1 MTFYRLLD
9 LLFNIFQLLI
19 LIRVI
24 VSFVRP
30 KVKDQRVIKAL
41 RFVYE
46 VTEPVLAPVRN
57 ILARYTSPEWRLDFS
72 PFIVLLLLPF
82 VQRLLYGLLS
92 IFI

>member
-1 MTFYRLLD
+1 MTFYRFLD

-30 KVKDQRVIKAL
+30 QVKDQRVIKAL
-41 RFVYE
+41 RLIYE

-57 ILARYTSPEWRLDFS
+57 FLARYTSPEWRIDFS
-72 PFIVLLLLPF
+72 PFIVLLLLPLF
-82 VQRLLYGLLS
+82 QRLLYGILS